1 MRDIKRY
8 NFSMTGA
15 SALITESLVVAEEYH
30 KLSNWTLVK
39 ESLATKNLLNKIKQ
53 STFSREYAEIK
64 KRINN
69 LSQQQIELMVS
80 GDLDEAKSMILLSIL
95 KSYDFFNDFMVEVIS
110 YKFQL
115 FDRFLDDSDYN
126 RFINYKNINHP
137 ELLTISPV
145 TASKVK
151 QVIFKILKQL
161 GIITS
166 AKNGTIIKP
175 VLSSKAIEV
184 IINDNAHLLL
194 GFLYSSEEI
203 KNIKSVSI

>member
-1 MRDIKRY
+1 
-8 NFSMTGA
+8 MTGA
-15 SALITESLVVAEEYH
+15 SALITETLVVAEEYH
-30 KLSNWTLVK
+30 RLSDWDLVK
-39 ESLATKNLLNKIKQ
+39 ESLIKNNLLNKIKQ
-53 STFSREYAEIK
+53 STFNREYSEIK

-69 LSQQQIELMVS
+69 LSDQQIALMVS

-95 KSYDFFNDFMVEVIS
+95 KSYDFFKDFMIEVLGH
-110 YKFQL
+110 KFQL

-137 ELLTISPV
+137 ELLTITPE

-151 QVIFKILKQL
+151 QVIFKILEQL

-175 VLSSKAIEV
+175 MLSAKSIEV
-184 IINDNAHLLL
+184 IINDDPNLLS
-194 GFLYSSEEI
+194 GFLYSHEEI
-203 KNIKSVSI
+203 KNIKSVTL

>member
-1 MRDIKRY
+1 
-8 NFSMTGA
+8 MTGA
-15 SALITESLVVAEEYH
+15 SALITETLVVAEEYH
-30 KLSNWTLVK
+30 KLSDWALVK
-39 ESLATKNLLNKIKQ
+39 ESLATNNLLNKIKQ
-53 STFSREYAEIK
+53 STFNREYAEIK

-69 LSQQQIELMVS
+69 LSQPQIELMVS

-95 KSYDFFNDFMVEVIS
+95 KSYDFFNDFIVEVIS

-137 ELLTISPV
+137 ELLTISTV

-151 QVIFKILKQL
+151 QVMFKILEQL

-175 VLSSKAIEV
+175 ILSSKSIEV
-184 IINDNAHLLL
+184 IINEDTNLLL
-194 GFLYSSEEI
+194 GFLYSHEEI
-203 KNIKSVSI
+203 KNIKSVSL

>member
-1 MRDIKRY
+1 
-8 NFSMTGA
+8 MTGA
-15 SALITESLVVAEEYH
+15 SALITETLVIAEEYH
-30 KLSNWTLVK
+30 RLSDWDLVK
-39 ESLATKNLLNKIKQ
+39 ESLITNNLLNKIKQ
-53 STFSREYAEIK
+53 STFNREYSEIK

-69 LSQQQIELMVS
+69 LSDQQIALMVS

-95 KSYDFFNDFMVEVIS
+95 KSYDFFKDFMVEVLS
-110 YKFQL
+110 HKFQI

-137 ELLTISPV
+137 ELLTITPE

-151 QVIFKILKQL
+151 QVVYKILEQL

-175 VLSSKAIEV
+175 MLSSKSIEV
-184 IINDNAHLLL
+184 IINEDPNLLS
-194 GFLYSSEEI
+194 GFLYSYEEI
-203 KNIKSVSI
+203 KTIKSVTL

>member
-1 MRDIKRY
+1 VNKVKRY

-15 SALITESLVVAEEYH
+15 SALITETLVVAEEYH
-30 KLSNWTLVK
+30 RLSDWDLVK
-39 ESLATKNLLNKIKQ
+39 ESLITNNLLNKIKQ
-53 STFSREYAEIK
+53 STFNREYSEIK

-69 LSQQQIELMVS
+69 LSSQQVSLMVS

-95 KSYDFFNDFMVEVIS
+95 KSYDFFHDFMVEVLGH
-110 YKFQL
+110 KFQL
-115 FDRFLDDSDYN
+115 FDRFLDDSDYS

-137 ELLTISPV
+137 ELLTITAE

-151 QVIFKILKQL
+151 QVIFKILEQL

-175 VLSSKAIEV
+175 MFERNASVKVLKTI
-184 IINDNAHLLL
+184 LLN
-194 GFLYSSEEI
+194 F
-203 KNIKSVSI
+203 

>member
-1 MRDIKRY
+1 
-8 NFSMTGA
+8 MTGA
-15 SALITESLVVAEEYH
+15 SALITETLVVAEEYL
-30 KLSNWTLVK
+30 KLSDWALVK
-39 ESLATKNLLNKIKQ
+39 ESLVTNNLLNKIKQ
-53 STFSREYAEIK
+53 STFNREFAEIK
-64 KRINN
+64 KRISN

-95 KSYDFFNDFMVEVIS
+95 KSYDFFNDFMVEVLS
-110 YKFQL
+110 HKFQL

-137 ELLTISPV
+137 ELLTITPE

-151 QVIFKILKQL
+151 QVIFKILEQL

-175 VLSSKAIEV
+175 MLSSKSLEV
-184 IINDNAHLLL
+184 IVNDDVNLLA
-194 GFLYSSEEI
+194 GFLYSIEEI
-203 KNIKSVSI
+203 KNLKSVSI

>member
-1 MRDIKRY
+1 
-8 NFSMTGA
+8 MTGA
-15 SALITESLVVAEEYH
+15 SALITETLVVAEEYH
-30 KLSNWTLVK
+30 RLSDWDLVK
-39 ESLATKNLLNKIKQ
+39 ESLLKNNLLNKIKQ
-53 STFSREYAEIK
+53 STFNREYSEIK

-69 LSQQQIELMVS
+69 LSNQQIELMVS

-95 KSYDFFNDFMVEVIS
+95 KSYDFFKDFMFEVIG

-137 ELLTISPV
+137 ELLTITPE

-151 QVIFKILKQL
+151 QVIFKILEQL
-161 GIITS
+161 GIVTS

-175 VLSSKAIEV
+175 ILSSKSIEV
-184 IINDNAHLLL
+184 IINEDPNLLS
-194 GFLYSSEEI
+194 GFLYSHEEI
-203 KNIKSVSI
+203 KNIKSVTL

>member
-1 MRDIKRY
+1 
-8 NFSMTGA
+8 MTGA
-15 SALITESLVVAEEYH
+15 SALITETLVVAEEYH
-30 KLSNWTLVK
+30 KLSDWTLVK
-39 ESLATKNLLNKIKQ
+39 ESLATNNLLNKIKQ
-53 STFSREYAEIK
+53 STFNREYAEIK

-69 LSQQQIELMVS
+69 LSQPQIELMVS

-151 QVIFKILKQL
+151 QVMFKILEQL

-175 VLSSKAIEV
+175 ILSSKSIEV
-184 IINDNAHLLL
+184 IINEDTNLLL
-194 GFLYSSEEI
+194 GFLYSHEEI
-203 KNIKSVSI
+203 KNI